1 MSIYLELFFTF
12 FIIGLFSFGGGMGM
26 MPMIEQEVVQ
36 KHAWLTSGELY
47 QFIGIAESTP
57 GPIAIN
63 VATFIGNSK
72 AGFLGALCSTVGVV
86 LPSFFIILIIASFF
100 KRFSKN
106 PYVKAVIQGIKP
118 VVLGLLFAMCIKII
132 STNILSTFSL
142 NEPIAFTW
150 QALLI
155 TGLLLGFYFLYLKL
169 TKKKLQPIAVICL
182 GAIMGILI
190 YAI

>member
-36 KHAWLTSGELY
+36 RHAWLTSEKLY

-57 GPIAIN
+57 GPIAVN

-72 AGFLGALCSTVGVV
+72 GGFLGALCATIGVV
-86 LPSFFIILIIASFF
+86 LPSFLIILIIASFF
-100 KRFSKN
+100 KKFSKN
-106 PYVKAVIQGIKP
+106 VYVKAVVQGIKP

-132 STNILSTFSL
+132 FTNLWTTFSL
-142 NEPIAFTW
+142 TEPMTFTW
-150 QALLI
+150 QAFVI
-155 TGLLLGFYFLYLKL
+155 TGLLLSYYFLYLKI
-169 TKKKLQPIAVICL
+169 TKKKLQPIAILCL
-182 GAIMGILI
+182 GAILGILV
-190 YAI
+190 YAV

>member
-36 KHAWLTSGELY
+36 RHAWLTSEKLY

-57 GPIAIN
+57 GPIAVN

-72 AGFLGALCSTVGVV
+72 GGFLGALCATIGVV
-86 LPSFFIILIIASFF
+86 LPSFLIILIIASFF
-100 KRFSKN
+100 KKFSKN
-106 PYVKAVIQGIKP
+106 VYVKAVVQGIKP

-132 STNILSTFSL
+132 FTNLWTTFSL
-142 NEPIAFTW
+142 TEPMTFTW
-150 QALLI
+150 QAFVI
-155 TGLLLGFYFLYLKL
+155 TGLLLGYYFLYLKI
-169 TKKKLQPIAVICL
+169 TKKKLQPIAILCL
-182 GAIMGILI
+182 GAILGILV
-190 YAI
+190 YAV

>member
-36 KHAWLTSGELY
+36 RHAWLTSEKLY

-57 GPIAIN
+57 GPIAVN

-72 AGFLGALCSTVGVV
+72 GGFLGALCATIGVV
-86 LPSFFIILIIASFF
+86 LPSFLIILIFASFF
-100 KRFSKN
+100 KKFSKN
-106 PYVKAVIQGIKP
+106 VYVKAVVQGIKP

-132 STNILSTFSL
+132 FTNLWTTFSL
-142 NEPIAFTW
+142 TEPMTFTW
-150 QALLI
+150 QAFVI
-155 TGLLLGFYFLYLKL
+155 TGLLLGYYFLYLKI
-169 TKKKLQPIAVICL
+169 TKKKLQPIAILCL
-182 GAIMGILI
+182 GAILGILV
-190 YAI
+190 YAV

>member
-36 KHAWLTSGELY
+36 RHAWLTSEKLY

-57 GPIAIN
+57 GPIAVN

-72 AGFLGALCSTVGVV
+72 GGFLGALCATIGVV
-86 LPSFFIILIIASFF
+86 LPSFLIILIIASFF
-100 KRFSKN
+100 RKFSKN
-106 PYVKAVIQGIKP
+106 VYVKAVVQGIKP

-132 STNILSTFSL
+132 FTNLWTTFSL
-142 NEPIAFTW
+142 TEPMTFTW
-150 QALLI
+150 QAFVI
-155 TGLLLGFYFLYLKL
+155 TGLLLGYYFLYLKI
-169 TKKKLQPIAVICL
+169 TKKKLQPIAILCL
-182 GAIMGILI
+182 GAILGILV
-190 YAI
+190 YAV